1 MKFLRYFVL
10 TYLLYMVAFHNAAA
24 QTVALSQENINLQKQ
39 ISDTLYV
46 YFKVGKT
53 DIMPS
58 YMGNS
63 ATLNA
68 FDRLLTDFATPRFKY
83 TLKAIT
89 LQGSASPDGKA
100 SWNRILATRRSNA
113 IIRYIRNEHS
123 LNQELVKEDD
133 ITINQGASYTKWPK
147 LRSTRIIVD
156 YSKVSNDELLPQTEQ
171 MKRMSQAIVTKA
183 ETKLVQLEIMALQET
198 ALEQGLE
205 NKKQTQKGGKNFC
218 IALKTNALYDLLL
231 TPNIGVEIPVT
242 DKWSVAANW
251 MYAWWKADPS
261 SWYHRIYGGDIEVR
275 RYIKKWPWSKK
286 SADRTAYIPLTGWH
300 VGVYGQMLTYD
311 FEWGGTGYLGDKWSY
326 AAGVALGY
334 SKNIA
339 RNLNID
345 FTLGVGYL
353 TGEYKVYKPIDNCY
367 VWQATKQRHWFGPT
381 KAEVSLVWLL
391 GKW

>member
-1 MKFLRYFVL
+1 MKSLRYFVL
-10 TYLLYMVAFHNAAA
+10 VYLLYMVAFHNAAA
-24 QTVALSQENINLQKQ
+24 QVVASLPENTNFQKQ
-39 ISDTLYV
+39 VSDTLYV

-53 DIMPS
+53 DIIPS

-63 ATLNA
+63 ATLSI
-68 FDRLLTDFATPRFKY
+68 FDRFLTGYTTPSFRY
-83 TLKAIT
+83 TIQGIT

-113 IIRYIRNEHS
+113 IIRYIRNEHT
-123 LNQELVKEDD
+123 LKQELVKEND
-133 ITINQGASYTKWPK
+133 ITINQGANYTKWPK

-183 ETKLVQLEIMALQET
+183 EAKPVQLEKIALQET